1 MPGKGYPITATSK
14 RAKRANLMHG
24 PSKTKSRRSLVQCA
38 ALGLVAKI
46 MESAVVTNATCTV
59 ATADEPTNGVSY
71 LVSQASKI

>member
-1 MPGKGYPITATSK
+1 MPGKNILITATSK
-14 RAKRANLMHG
+14 RAKRANSTRS
-24 PSKTKSRRSLVQCA
+24 PYKTKNRRSLVQCA